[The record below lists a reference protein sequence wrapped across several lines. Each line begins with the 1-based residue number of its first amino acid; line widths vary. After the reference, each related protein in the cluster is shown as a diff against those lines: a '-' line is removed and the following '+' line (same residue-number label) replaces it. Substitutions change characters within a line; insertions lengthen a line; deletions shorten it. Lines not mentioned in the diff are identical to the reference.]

1 MRMDCYFWAVCRNWE
16 DRALFGQ
23 HKHSSEVRRE
33 KCWMHRPHTNALA
46 DVRDSCVHTAS
57 SLSMGSGTR
66 ENINVRKGTSAAV
79 ETRAIE
85 SLFQKRER
93 DTSIR
98 EYASLWNDLNLGAL
112 VHSRIERV
120 ERETYWC
127 RFVSVGPSRWNGKPS
142 FDDPR
147 IYPDTSGNSRTKI
160 MSFQPIESNAR
171 SLYLVGIF
179 RMCHCSHFIRIWRWK
194 ISVIGRFQVS
204 LALFCRTQLR

>member
-1 MRMDCYFWAVCRNWE
+1 
-16 DRALFGQ
+16 
-23 HKHSSEVRRE
+23 
-33 KCWMHRPHTNALA
+33 MHRPHTNALA
-46 DVRDSCVHTAS
+46 AS
-57 SLSMGSGTR
+57 KRERRVCTHRTSSVTR
-66 ENINVRKGTSAAV
+66 ENINVRKGTSAV
-79 ETRAIE
+79 VKTREIE

-112 VHSRIERV
+112 VRSRIERV
-120 ERETYWC
+120 ERGTYWC
-127 RFVSVGPSRWNGKPS
+127 LFVSVGPSRWNGKPS

-147 IYPDTSGNSRTKI
+147 IYPDTSGNSRTREMT
-160 MSFQPIESNAR
+160 MSLESIESHAR

-179 RMCHCSHFIRIWRWK
+179 RMCHCSHFIRIRRWK